1 MTADTAITDRILQ
14 PGKVYRIVTPEKYTL
29 DIVANDGF
37 SYRSTSVTAGFVFL
51 CLQKRQSYPCVRADD
66 NSYLILKVL
75 TGDGTVGQLST
86 WTYRTNGRD
95 QSCYDARALL
105 SAVEEL

>member
-14 PGKVYRIVTPEKYTL
+14 PGKVYRIVTTEKYTL
-29 DIVANDGF
+29 DIANDGF

-51 CLQKRQSYPCVRADD
+51 CLQKRQPYSYVRADD

-75 TGDGTVGQLST
+75 TGDGTIGQLST
-86 WTYRTNGRD
+86 WAYRTNDRN

>member
-1 MTADTAITDRILQ
+1 MTADAAVTGCIMQ
-14 PGKVYRIVTPEKYTL
+14 PGKVYRIVTPEKYKLKIIT
-29 DIVANDGF
+29 NG
-37 SYRSTSVTAGFVFL
+37 YRTNVTAGFVFL
-51 CLQKRQSYPCVRADD
+51 YLQKRQPYPCVLADD

-75 TGDGTVGQLST
+75 TADGTVGQLST
-86 WTYRTNGRD
+86 WAYRTNDRG